1 MASGKPRRKSEVQST
16 KFEVRATALT
26 VALLGA
32 SLLAAQSPTDTVVR
46 LEQQRIQAVRTGGD
60 LERFYS
66 PAYRGITAAGQP
78 ESRAQIQHTP
88 NTDAARRY
96 DAAVELHGDTA
107 IVTGIEGNSETGDR
121 DRFLRIWTKDN
132 GVWTIVAAQ
141 TTWIGNRTGAAP
153 PSGPLP
159 SAPGAP
165 AFEPRTPVEEALW
178 KSQDALMRSFSE
190 ADPASYRLYS
200 TEQSLR
206 MTTGGDAI
214 ARDQWLDTIGKRQKG
229 PLAVVDEVR
238 LATYGDVGI
247 VTLRGHEANP
257 TRQSWIYLRQDGTWK
272 LHLRYT
278 TLIRQ

>member
-1 MASGKPRRKSEVQST
+1 LKVKA
-16 KFEVRATALT
+16 RATA
-26 VALLGA
+26 VALAVFGTGV
-32 SLLAAQSPTDTVVR
+32 LAAQPPADDVAG

-66 PAYRGITAAGQP
+66 PAYRGITAAGLP

-88 NTDAARRY
+88 NTNAARHY

-107 IVTGIEGNSETGDR
+107 IVTGTEGNTETGDR
-121 DRFLRIWTKDN
+121 DRILRLWTKDN
-132 GVWTIVAAQ
+132 GAWTIVAAQ
-141 TTWIGNRTGAAP
+141 TTWIGNRTGAVP

-159 SAPGAP
+159 DTPGAP
-165 AFEPRTPVEEALW
+165 AVEPRTPVEEALW
-178 KSQDALMRSFSE
+178 KSQEALMRSFSE

-206 MTTGGDAI
+206 MTTNGDAI

-247 VTLRGHEANP
+247 VTLRGHEASP

>member
-1 MASGKPRRKSEVQST
+1 MKTTIALVVLASAML
-16 KFEVRATALT
+16 RADGPADD
-26 VALLGA
+26 VA
-32 SLLAAQSPTDTVVR
+32 R

-78 ESRAQIQHTP
+78 ESRAQIHHTP
-88 NTDAARRY
+88 NTDAARHY

-107 IVTGIEGNSETGDR
+107 IVTGIEGNGETGDR

-190 ADPASYRLYS
+190 ADPASYRRYS

-206 MTTGGDAI
+206 MTTSGDAI

>member
-1 MASGKPRRKSEVQST
+1 MALAVFGTGV
-16 KFEVRATALT
+16 
-26 VALLGA
+26 
-32 SLLAAQSPTDTVVR
+32 LAAQPPADDVAGR
-46 LEQQRIQAVRTGGD
+46 EQQRIQAVRTGGD

-88 NTDAARRY
+88 NTNAARRY

-121 DRFLRIWTKDN
+121 DRILRIWTKDN

-206 MTTGGDAI
+206 MTTSGDAI

-229 PLAVVDEVR
+229 PLAVVDEVH

-272 LHLRYT
+272 LHFRFT
-278 TLIRQ
+278 TVIRQQ

>member
-272 LHLRYT
+272 LHLRSS
-278 TLIRQ
+278 LFQ